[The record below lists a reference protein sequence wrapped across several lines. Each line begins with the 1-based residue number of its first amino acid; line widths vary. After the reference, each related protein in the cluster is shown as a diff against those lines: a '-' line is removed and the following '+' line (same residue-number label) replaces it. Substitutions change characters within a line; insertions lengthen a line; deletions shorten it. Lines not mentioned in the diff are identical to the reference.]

1 MEGGDSVF
9 GGTLDLTSMVNL
21 MKKKPALP
29 PTSFRE
35 NFTNYFLRRGGG
47 VRQPPSGTNSVIFI
61 GNQGWAEPVV
71 K

>member
-21 MKKKPALP
+21 NEEKASVVASLL
-29 PTSFRE
+29 RARLCQL
-35 NFTNYFLRRGGG
+35 FLRRGGG

-61 GNQGWAEPVV
+61 GNQG
-71 K
+71 

>member
-21 MKKKPALP
+21 NEEKASVAANLLWEKICQL
-29 PTSFRE
+29 
-35 NFTNYFLRRGGG
+35 FLRRGGG
-47 VRQPPSGTNSVIFI
+47 VQQPPSGTNSVIFI